1 MLDLLRKRQILIL
14 NRFLHHKEASSQQDA
29 PGKLVNARRGA
40 LARSVAKQQRRRQ
53 TRLDARQQA
62 QLRAARARDGRALL
76 FGWGRHLT
84 RSEKEALQRR
94 LAMLGGV
101 LVFSLVAVILAVA
114 FVADEILPGMSPV
127 ATVNGTEISLRTYAT
142 RLGFERNRLRSEF
155 QNLQVFASMRPQN
168 DPARQLAQQ
177 QLIQVQEQLFSVNA
191 NTLELLIDEELVRQ
205 EAKKRGVTVSKEEID
220 AELQKRFAP
229 PDEGAVPTPESS
241 PTAAPA
247 GAGAEQLDAAA
258 TGVAAATAPPTP
270 TSRAIPT
277 PARTLL
283 QSRLRD
289 FLQATGVSEGYLRR
303 TIEADLLK
311 EKLRQQL
318 AEQIPAAQEQ
328 VHARH
333 ILVPD
338 EEKAREVIRRI
349 EAGERFEDIA
359 AEVSQDPGTKDQ
371 GGDLGWF
378 PRGLMVTEFEEAAF
392 ALQPGQL
399 SKPVQT
405 QFGYHVIRVD
415 ERAASRP
422 VESDQLEQLK
432 RNALNKW
439 LEQQKNPQ
447 TVQRFDLTSVMAW
460 ADKHAP
466 RPRQPAGQR
475 RA

>member
-1 MLDLLRKRQILIL
+1 VLDLLKQRVPY
-14 NRFLHHKEASSQQDA
+14 RFLRRKDA
-29 PGKLVNARRGA
+29 PGRPGAPGNGATAPARRA
-40 LARSVAKQQRRRQ
+40 ARSAVKQQRRQRA
-53 TRLDARQQA
+53 RLDARQQT

-94 LAMLGGV
+94 LAVLGAV
-101 LVFSLVAVILAVA
+101 LVFSLVAAILAVA
-114 FVADEILPGMSPV
+114 FVADEILPGLSPV
-127 ATVNGTEISLRTYAT
+127 ATVHGTEISLRTYAT

-155 QNLQVFASMRPQN
+155 QNLQVFAGTRPQN

-191 NTLELLIDEELVRQ
+191 NALELLIDEELVRQ
-205 EAKKRGVTVSKEEID
+205 EARKRGLSVSRAEID

-229 PDEGAVPTPESS
+229 QDEGTVPTPGAS
-241 PTAAPA
+241 PTAAQA
-247 GAGAEQLDAAA
+247 GTGSEQPDAAA
-258 TGVAAATAPPTP
+258 TPAATVTALPTPAP
-270 TSRAIPT
+270 TSRATTT

-311 EKLRQQL
+311 EKLRLQL
-318 AEQIPAAQEQ
+318 AEQIPAVQEQ

-333 ILVPD
+333 ILVSD
-338 EEKAREVIRRI
+338 EEKAREVLRRI
-349 EAGERFEDIA
+349 EAGERFEDVA

-378 PRGLMVTEFEEAAF
+378 PRGIMVTEFEEAAF

-399 SKPVQT
+399 SRPVQT

-415 ERAASRP
+415 ERAAGRP

-432 RNALNKW
+432 RYALNKW
-439 LEQQKNPQ
+439 LQQQKNPQ
-447 TVQRFDLTSVMAW
+447 TVQRFDLTPVMAW

-466 RPRQPAGQR
+466 RPRQSAALRG
-475 RA
+475 A

>member
-1 MLDLLRKRQILIL
+1 MK
-14 NRFLHHKEASSQQDA
+14 
-29 PGKLVNARRGA
+29 
-40 LARSVAKQQRRRQ
+40 KQQRRRQ
-53 TRLDARQQA
+53 ARLDARQQV
-62 QLRAARARDGRALL
+62 QLRTARARDGHALL

-94 LAMLGGV
+94 LAVLGGV

-114 FVADEILPGMSPV
+114 FIGDEILPGLSPV
-127 ATVNGTEISLRTYAT
+127 ARVNGTEINLRTYAT

-155 QNLQVFASMRPQN
+155 QNLQVFAGTRPQN

-177 QLIQVQEQLFSVNA
+177 QLIQVQQQLFSVNA
-191 NTLELLIDEELVRQ
+191 NTLEFLIDEELVRQ
-205 EAKKRGVTVSKEEID
+205 EAKKRGLTVSKEEID
-220 AELQKRFAP
+220 AELQRRFAP
-229 PDEGAVPTPESS
+229 QDEGAAPTPVPS
-241 PTAAPA
+241 PAAAQA
-247 GAGAEQLDAAA
+247 GTSTEQPDAAA
-258 TGVAAATAPPTP
+258 IPAATATPPPTAVP
-270 TSRAIPT
+270 APRAITT

-303 TIEADLLK
+303 TVEADLLK

-318 AEQIPAAQEQ
+318 AEQVPAVQEQ

-333 ILVPD
+333 ILVAD
-338 EEKAREVIRRI
+338 EEKARGVIRRI
-349 EAGERFEDIA
+349 EAGERFEDVA
-359 AEVSQDPGTKDQ
+359 AEVSQDPGTKEQ

-378 PRGLMVTEFEEAAF
+378 PRGIMVTEFEEAAF

-399 SKPVQT
+399 SRPVQT

-422 VESDQLEQLK
+422 VESGQLEQLK
-432 RNALNKW
+432 QNALNKW

-447 TVQRFDLTSVMAW
+447 TVQRFDLTPVMAW
-460 ADKHAP
+460 ADRHAP
-466 RPRQPAGQR
+466 RPRQPAGPR
-475 RA
+475 GA